1 MRTEIVNGRL
11 LVSDNPTLFW
21 LFYSFFIM
29 RGSTACISPCLLP
42 LRISRN
48 LSEDRE

>member
-29 RGSTACISPCLLP
+29 GGCTALYLSLFAAPQDFAESLRG
-42 LRISRN
+42 
-48 LSEDRE
+48 